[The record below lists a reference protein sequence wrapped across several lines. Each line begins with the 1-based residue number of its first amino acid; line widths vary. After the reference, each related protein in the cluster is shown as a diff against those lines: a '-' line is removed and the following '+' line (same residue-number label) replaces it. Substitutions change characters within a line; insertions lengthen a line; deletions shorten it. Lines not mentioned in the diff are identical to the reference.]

1 MLSERPWKVEAVA
14 GLIAAL
20 MIGLVAASLV
30 TIGLGH
36 VLPGKSILGNRFFQ
50 FVVNTFTFQ
59 GLALILIRAF
69 LRLHG
74 VSWRELLGLDKV
86 RWKTVATAI
95 VAAVVA
101 LPLALG
107 LNTLC
112 AVLLTRIR
120 METVQQES
128 MQVLQ
133 LSVSLG
139 QKIVFAI
146 GAIILA
152 PIVEES
158 LFRGILYPMIKQ
170 QGYPRLALFGSSLL
184 FALIHFNVMTFV
196 PLFVLAL
203 VLVLLLET
211 TDTLLAPIITHA
223 CFNCANFFIY
233 LNNDQITR
241 WWHELSRAIRHA
253 LPI

>member
-20 MIGLVAASLV
+20 MFGLVAASLV
-30 TIGLGH
+30 AIGLTH
-36 VLPGKSILGNRFFQ
+36 VLPGKSVLGNRFVQ
-50 FVVNTFTFQ
+50 FVINTFTFQ
-59 GLALILIRAF
+59 GLALILIRGF

-74 VSWRELLGLDKV
+74 VGWRELLGFDKV
-86 RWKTVATAI
+86 RWRTVAWAVI
-95 VAAVVA
+95 AALVA

-112 AVLLTRIR
+112 AVLLTKVRV
-120 METVQQES
+120 ETVQQES

-133 LSVSLG
+133 LSVSWG

-146 GAIILA
+146 GAIIMA

-158 LFRGILYPMIKQ
+158 LFRGILYPMVKQ

-184 FALIHFNVMTFV
+184 FAGIHFNLMTFV
-196 PLFVLAL
+196 PLFMLAL

-223 CFNCANFFIY
+223 CFNGANFFIY
-233 LNNDQITR
+233 LNNDQITL
-241 WWHELSRAIRHA
+241 WWHELTRGVRHA